1 MGGVVHPQYN
11 EIMTLQEFKEA
22 YSVNQVKVFDA
33 LIKQVKDCTSNEFGY
48 LSDVLLPKGMSKKI
62 YNGIVKE
69 FMELDLIYS
78 TEIEDGYSINK
89 NMEGCFDVVISK
101 EEEIKLLKS
110 LVTANG
116 YFAEF
121 FKPDFDQMKKN
132 IENDFPIEHA
142 TKFYSVVDVLKE
154 NHKSEKYSLC
164 ETMLCVASE
173 TSNESL
179 YQRVVDM
186 LGLNAVIKLK
196 RLLGL
201 DLESKEIDYLV
212 SKLDVEFN

>member
-1 MGGVVHPQYN
+1 
-11 EIMTLQEFKEA
+11 
-22 YSVNQVKVFDA
+22 
-33 LIKQVKDCTSNEFGY
+33 
-48 LSDVLLPKGMSKKI
+48 
-62 YNGIVKE
+62 
-69 FMELDLIYS
+69 
-78 TEIEDGYSINK
+78 
-89 NMEGCFDVVISK
+89 
-101 EEEIKLLKS
+101 
-110 LVTANG
+110 
-116 YFAEF
+116 
-121 FKPDFDQMKKN
+121 MKKN
-132 IENDFPIEHA
+132 IENDFPIEHG
-142 TKFYSVVDVLKE
+142 TKFYSVVDLLKE